1 MPAKKTM
8 KSKSKGKGKKVLE
21 VDSASKI
28 PALEKILSA
37 GKITIVL
44 VFADW
49 CGACTRFR
57 KDIWNPMCNGS
68 ATHNRV
74 AVRDDMVRN
83 TSLANAKFNYLPSLL
98 VVNEKG
104 EAEAFKT
111 PDGVTNA
118 MPTPRSLEDMNRIVN
133 VPVSPLSELAV
144 ANAAEEPAE
153 MQMQTMEPMEQMS
166 MNSMKMPAN
175 SQMPKVNK
183 NNSKTYTPTPM
194 TALTPEQKGG
204 SLLNMLKDTSALPA
218 AVLGSLSLALRGGKR
233 GCKRSTKRTVK
244 RSRSK
249 RTVKRSTKS
258 KKTRRGLMISHT
270 PFSRKQRT

>member
-1 MPAKKTM
+1 MPVKKTM
-8 KSKSKGKGKKVLE
+8 KSKNKKKVLQ

-28 PALEKILSA
+28 PALEKILA
-37 GKITIVL
+37 DGKITIVL

-111 PDGVTNA
+111 PEGVTNA

-133 VPVSPLSELAV
+133 VPVSPLSEIV
-144 ANAAEEPAE
+144 VAEEPAE
-153 MQMQTMEPMEQMS
+153 MQMQ
-166 MNSMKMPAN
+166 
-175 SQMPKVNK
+175 
-183 NNSKTYTPTPM
+183 
-194 TALTPEQKGG
+194 
-204 SLLNMLKDTSALPA
+204 
-218 AVLGSLSLALRGGKR
+218 
-233 GCKRSTKRTVK
+233 
-244 RSRSK
+244 
-249 RTVKRSTKS
+249 
-258 KKTRRGLMISHT
+258 
-270 PFSRKQRT
+270 